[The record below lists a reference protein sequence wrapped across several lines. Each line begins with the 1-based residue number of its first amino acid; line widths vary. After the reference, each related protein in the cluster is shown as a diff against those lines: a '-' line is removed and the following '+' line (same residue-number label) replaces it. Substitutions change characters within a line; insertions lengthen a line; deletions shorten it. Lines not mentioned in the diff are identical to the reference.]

1 MCIFRFSRNRRS
13 RHAPPTGE
21 TAFFPI
27 LDLSLLYEQLLE
39 REWPWAIS
47 FQVQES
53 VEDFASRTW
62 PAAGVVLARLFSH
75 CGVHA
80 SLSQIQADLEHGTT
94 RELISN
100 FAPLPLVM
108 ASGDVHQ
115 MPSMISDPFRNQPQT
130 SHLRNDATTTPSHTS
145 NSRSRIPSHSA
156 QPPPQVNIR
165 SIPHNDGPHIHW
177 RGVPPEHP
185 QEQQHTNDGNHL
197 MPQEP
202 HSEAIPPPSP
212 RLEPTHRSML
222 SLNGSTANSPSR
234 IKVRDLGHIQ
244 SFASEEV
251 LTRSRDPSRH
261 SLRGRMDGGQQYEIS
276 GMPVTDVIEMVA
288 GLLTKI
294 ITTNDRQHENL
305 HRNIPPPEGTTGLS
319 PQATSVLAFHGKNV
333 PSITIASYLSRIHKY
348 CPTTYEVF
356 LSLLIYFDRM
366 TEMVNSGALPTFSG
380 DEPHGRGHS
389 RVPSGASS
397 NGSSETAVNSSPGGV
412 EADSSPRAPVIVSP
426 PGSDTSDS
434 QDSNVRPSP
443 SLLSA
448 LPDSD
453 AFDLSHY
460 FVVDSFNIHRLVIA
474 GVTCASKFF
483 SDVFYTNSRYAKVKL
498 PPSHSALP
506 LTCS

>member
-1 MCIFRFSRNRRS
+1 MAHRVYCSRSPIFAIRS
-13 RHAPPTGE
+13 TCQP
-21 TAFFPI
+21 
-27 LDLSLLYEQLLE
+27 
-39 REWPWAIS
+39 
-47 FQVQES
+47 
-53 VEDFASRTW
+53 
-62 PAAGVVLARLFSH
+62 LAEPKLTL
-75 CGVHA
+75 A
-80 SLSQIQADLEHGTT
+80 HGNTS
-94 RELISN
+94 EIISN
-100 FAPLPLVM
+100 FAPLPSVM

-115 MPSMISDPFRNQPQT
+115 MSTSISDPFRSQAQA
-130 SHLRNDATTTPSHTS
+130 SLLRNDPTTTPSQAT
-145 NSRSRIPSHSA
+145 NNRSRVFFHA
-156 QPPPQVNIR
+156 VQPTPPVNVR
-165 SIPHNDGPHIHW
+165 SISHNDGPHIHW
-177 RGVPPEHP
+177 RGAPPENL
-185 QEQQHTNDGNHL
+185 QEQQRTDDVNHL

-202 HSEAIPPPSP
+202 HSEAVPPPSP

-234 IKVRDLGHIQ
+234 IKVRDLSHIQ

-251 LTRSRDPSRH
+251 LTRSHHPSRH
-261 SLRGRMDGGQQYEIS
+261 SLRGRMDSGQQYEIS

-366 TEMVNSGALPTFSG
+366 TEMVNSGALPRYPG
-380 DEPHGRGHS
+380 DEQHGKGHS

-397 NGSSETAVNSSPGGV
+397 NASSETAVNSSPGGA
-412 EADSSPRAPVIVSP
+412 EAESSPRAPVIVSP

-434 QDSNVRPSP
+434 QDSTVRPSP
-443 SLLSA
+443 SIPSA

-453 AFDLSHY
+453 DFDLSHY

-498 PPSHSALP
+498 LPSRSKIS
-506 LTCS
+506 LTCCRLAAYH